1 MTIRVALVTCVKL
14 KRPSDTAARDL
25 YTSTLFRSL
34 RGYAEHT
41 ADQWYILS
49 AEHGLLHP
57 DQVVA
62 PYERTLNTMKKADRL
77 AWAGRVQQQ
86 LLQVLPP
93 RAEVVI
99 LAGVKYR
106 DNLIPF
112 LKEHGFSVSVPL
124 EGLSFGKQLRRLKQL
139 AASGYNEQ

>member
-1 MTIRVALVTCVKL
+1 MNIRVALVTCVKS

-34 RGYAEHT
+34 RGYAERT
-41 ADQWYILS
+41 TDKWYILS

-57 DQVVA
+57 DQTVA
-62 PYERTLNTMKKADRL
+62 PYEKTLNTMKRADRL
-77 AWAGRVQQQ
+77 AWAARVQQQ

-93 RAEVVI
+93 KAEIVI

-106 DNLIPF
+106 DDLIPF
-112 LKEHGFSVSVPL
+112 LREHGFSVSVPF
-124 EGLSFGKQLRRLKQL
+124 EGLSFGKQLQRLKQL
-139 AASGYNEQ
+139 AASGYDER

>member
-1 MTIRVALVTCVKL
+1 
-14 KRPSDTAARDL
+14 
-25 YTSTLFRSL
+25 
-34 RGYAEHT
+34 
-41 ADQWYILS
+41 
-49 AEHGLLHP
+49 
-57 DQVVA
+57 
-62 PYERTLNTMKKADRL
+62 MKKADRL